1 MCNKLSVVI
10 NVSKRIMSRSSSK
23 RALHRNFYKQASQIP
38 SQNTGIYNARS
49 NARPYTIAMD
59 IQDQPEQA
67 RGVHV
72 TYTND
77 PVEAEAW
84 LRNNVM
90 DIDTRALGF
99 DIEWK
104 PQFVKKKLGGKE
116 NKTAVL
122 QLSTETATLVL
133 HIIHVK
139 TLPRHLVD
147 ILADQSIPKVGCG
160 IRPDVIKLLR
170 DTGLQCKGA
179 IDLVELASRSG
190 YTKQHGQGLKTL
202 AVNVLGI
209 EMTKPKRVQLSNW
222 EVLPLTRSQICY
234 AALDAWVGIKLHL
247 HMQKQMNNGKKAKS
261 EIDGLIDVQPSD
273 IVVACCNVCGKK
285 CKGEGKLQEHMG
297 NAGHSQCPKCGMMF
311 VFAVTRKHRNKC
323 TGSEGHSSQ
332 SAKTVF

>member
-1 MCNKLSVVI
+1 MIRKHF
-10 NVSKRIMSRSSSK
+10 KH
-23 RALHRNFYKQASQIP
+23 ATHRNFYKQTSQIP
-38 SQNTGIYNARS
+38 SQNINNARS
-49 NARPYTIAMD
+49 NARLFTITRD
-59 IQDQPEQA
+59 IEDQPEQA

-77 PVEAEAW
+77 PVEVEAW

-104 PQFVKKKLGGKE
+104 PQFIKKKLGGKE
-116 NKTAVL
+116 NKTAVV
-122 QLSTETATLVL
+122 QLSTETAVLVL

-147 ILADQSIPKVGCG
+147 VLANQDILKVGCG
-160 IRPDVIKLLR
+160 IHPDVIKLLK

-202 AVNVLGI
+202 AMSVLGI
-209 EMTKPKRVQLSNW
+209 EMIKPKKVQLSNW
-222 EVLPLTRSQICY
+222 ENLPLSYNQICY
-234 AALDAWVGIKLHL
+234 AALDAWVGIKLHS
-247 HMQKQMNNGKKAKS
+247 HMQKKMKNEQTAES
-261 EIDGLIDVQPSD
+261 EIDGLVLDVQPSD
-273 IVVACCNVCGKK
+273 TVVVYCNVCGKK
-285 CKGEGKLQEHMG
+285 CKGQGKLQEHMA

-311 VFAVTRKHRNKC
+311 VFTVTRKHRNMC
-323 TGSEGHSSQ
+323 SGSEGHSSQ
-332 SAKTVF
+332 SDRTDYS